1 MHGPLKTQG
10 FTDIQIFFS
19 DLCKLGC
26 VVRMVVDSI
35 LPHAECGPNDHRKD
49 APPFIK
55 RSAWLLRSFPY
66 KNFGRRLRL
75 RRWEKGKSSSKNPIN
90 YNYLVTSSMT
100 SPSWIIPHMKALDL
114 KFCIASRLSLATT
127 WWRSRAIRKIS
138 KNGFS
143 ATPSGRILMIYT
155 LKVHKYYCD
164 SDDVCIMTFWG
175 HKRSNVGQNRK
186 IRVKPGRLVEIY
198 RTYICFDSEFY
209 PEFKFKIF

>member
-1 MHGPLKTQG
+1 MNSLDIREYPTEKLKLILLATSRI
-10 FTDIQIFFS
+10 FWSKSDIFS
-19 DLCKLGC
+19 DLC
-26 VVRMVVDSI
+26 
-35 LPHAECGPNDHRKD
+35 
-49 APPFIK
+49 IK

-175 HKRSNVGQNRK
+175 QKRSNVGHNRK
-186 IRVKPGRLVEIY
+186 IRV
-198 RTYICFDSEFY
+198 
-209 PEFKFKIF
+209 

>member
-1 MHGPLKTQG
+1 MRNAGQMTIGKTHPRLSKDPHDSCDHFHIKISVVG
-10 FTDIQIFFS
+10 W
-19 DLCKLGC
+19 GC
-26 VVRMVVDSI
+26 V
-35 LPHAECGPNDHRKD
+35 GG
-49 APPFIK
+49 K
-55 RSAWLLRSFPY
+55 R
-66 KNFGRRLRL
+66 
-75 RRWEKGKSSSKNPIN
+75 EKLIKNPIN

-175 HKRSNVGQNRK
+175 QKRSNVGHNRK
-186 IRVKPGRLVEIY
+186 IRV
-198 RTYICFDSEFY
+198 
-209 PEFKFKIF
+209 